1 MLIWL
6 YKLGKLWD
14 TKRAVELD
22 EDEMNLYTSV
32 YFKFIM
38 FYFENS
44 LVRIFTFKGALRSDF
59 TPIFYLLILIYRMK
73 K

>member
-44 LVRIFTFKGALRSDF
+44 LVLS
-59 TPIFYLLILIYRMK
+59 LLLKVLSGQILPLYFIC
-73 K
+73 